1 MTTTTTT
8 TTPPEPPGNP
18 GDYEPPD
25 NSQGTGLLFVYSKFK
40 DATLNFSIKN
50 SYGDVINESS
60 QIYDPD
66 IDSFY
71 YNVSL
76 YETGAQV
83 GINNSPYLVAENFI
97 SNETNLNFTFT
108 QQQNSSYFS
117 PDGAQRYYKLLLD
130 IYNRG
135 LKSSALAT
143 VYHYPA
149 IITDI
154 SVDDGSTLIPI
165 GTENESGFLTGYVNL
180 NITFTGGI
188 GKNYIVKNIDIY
200 TGSQS
205 GTLNSLNGFSL
216 LKNVGVF
223 SDSSQQTFAILPTEV
238 PSNQTI
244 FYKII
249 PYDDFGQGI
258 TFSNSVSGYLSYS
271 EPLLF
276 WGEALP
282 PVLNSEARITGYFSG
297 LESPE
302 RVSGRDGAIIFQ
314 DGEEID
320 QDFYVLKSGQWKRLA
335 IYEEI
340 SGQLNG
346 SSGDFSGYA
355 VSGFDRSITGVTV
368 TGDDVKTITL
378 FKEDGSFL
386 TASFTDN
393 SAGGDSNTGY
403 LTGYVAKTE
412 TGDFY
417 PRSNPSGYVT
427 GAVVRP
433 SETGVFI
440 TNSQTGQ
447 FVGDSETGAFLTSG
461 VANQTYVNFNSD
473 QTISGIKSFYSGIV
487 IYPSGGSDNNTF
499 TFKNA
504 LDKLNPSLNA
514 LYLSPSGDLRRLFL
528 GESSQ
533 RFFSINLENVGRFES
548 FPETIQPDVD
558 FTISMNWGTN
568 LYLQHFPTK
577 NSAILPINAS
587 EEDSYPLD
595 GYFNF
600 ISNSKNDLSGKALL
614 INTKYNRISGSLI
627 EAQVTGLSKFIVD
640 VSGNLSG
647 NGGSFNQRP
656 TVNSVAVAL
665 TGDLTGYVNKNET
678 GAFVINSQTGAFLT
692 TGAAD
697 FRYVSL
703 TSGQTVSGEKTFH
716 DETRFE
722 SGVNFS
728 GKLKFY
734 TGFTSEVFDGEVSW
748 DREYGTLQVG
758 MNNGEVINPL
768 GFKSFYRVKA
778 NQNIAQGKVVMAV
791 GAVGNSEFILA
802 QEASNIGASGELIMG
817 ISAEPISA
825 GNFGD
830 VVAFG
835 PVRGVDTSSFN
846 EGAVLYFDTQS
857 TGRLT
862 QTPPQA
868 PNAKVITAFSLNQK
882 NNGVVFVRVT
892 AGSVLGGSDS
902 NVKFSALKEGDFI
915 SYSAA
920 SGFWYNRSL
929 TTGDVS
935 GISSFALKSETGQF
949 YPASNPSGFI
959 TGVDLSSYATTVYVT
974 GVSGHLQNQI
984 NNLNNATG
992 SYVTGT
998 VVRPSDTGNIV
1009 IGTITLSL
1017 NGGGSAITTGYKSF
1031 TSVNYSGEILSYT
1044 LLADKTGS
1052 IVIDIWKDSYANYP
1066 PTSGDSICA
1075 SSKPTLSSQ
1084 ISNTDSV
1091 LTSWSKSFSAGDVFG
1106 FNVDSSSVVTNINL
1120 TLKVKK
1126 A

>member
-1 MTTTTTT
+1 
-8 TTPPEPPGNP
+8 
-18 GDYEPPD
+18 
-25 NSQGTGLLFVYSKFK
+25 LFVYSKFK

-66 IDSFY
+66 TDSFY

-205 GTLNSLNGFSL
+205 GTSNSLNGFSL

-223 SDSSQQTFAILPTEV
+223 SDSLQQTFTILPTEV
-238 PSNQTI
+238 PSNQVV
-244 FYKII
+244 FYKIV

-258 TFSNSVSGYLSYS
+258 TFSNSVSGYLSYN

-340 SGQLNG
+340 SGQLG
-346 SSGDFSGYA
+346 PSSSGDFSGYA
-355 VSGFDRSITGVTV
+355 VSGFDRSITGITV
-368 TGDDVKTITL
+368 TGDDAKTITL

-386 TASFTDN
+386 TASFIDN
-393 SAGGDSNTGY
+393 SASGDSNTGY

-447 FVGDSETGAFLTSG
+447 FVGDSETGDFVT
-461 VANQTYVNFNSD
+461 
-473 QTISGIKSFYSGIV
+473 
-487 IYPSGGSDNNTF
+487 NN
-499 TFKNA
+499 
-504 LDKLNPSLNA
+504 
-514 LYLSPSGDLRRLFL
+514 
-528 GESSQ
+528 
-533 RFFSINLENVGRFES
+533 
-548 FPETIQPDVD
+548 
-558 FTISMNWGTN
+558 
-568 LYLQHFPTK
+568 
-577 NSAILPINAS
+577 
-587 EEDSYPLD
+587 
-595 GYFNF
+595 
-600 ISNSKNDLSGKALL
+600 
-614 INTKYNRISGSLI
+614 
-627 EAQVTGLSKFIVD
+627 
-640 VSGNLSG
+640 
-647 NGGSFNQRP
+647 
-656 TVNSVAVAL
+656 
-665 TGDLTGYVNKNET
+665 
-678 GAFVINSQTGAFLT
+678 QTGAFLT

-697 FRYVSL
+697 SRYALQSATGDFV
-703 TSGQTVSGEKTFH
+703 TTGQT
-716 DETRFE
+716 
-722 SGVNFS
+722 
-728 GKLKFY
+728 
-734 TGFTSEVFDGEVSW
+734 
-748 DREYGTLQVG
+748 
-758 MNNGEVINPL
+758 
-768 GFKSFYRVKA
+768 
-778 NQNIAQGKVVMAV
+778 
-791 GAVGNSEFILA
+791 
-802 QEASNIGASGELIMG
+802 
-817 ISAEPISA
+817 
-825 GNFGD
+825 GNF
-830 VVAFG
+830 VVSNQTGAF
-835 PVRGVDTSSFN
+835 
-846 EGAVLYFDTQS
+846 
-857 TGRLT
+857 
-862 QTPPQA
+862 
-868 PNAKVITAFSLNQK
+868 
-882 NNGVVFVRVT
+882 
-892 AGSVLGGSDS
+892 
-902 NVKFSALKEGDFI
+902 
-915 SYSAA
+915 
-920 SGFWYNRSL
+920 L
-929 TTGDVS
+929 TTGAADS
-935 GISSFALKSETGQF
+935 RYALQSQTGVFVTTGQTGVFITSSETGQF
-949 YPASNPSGFI
+949 YPTSNPSGYI
-959 TGVDLSSYATTVYVT
+959 TGVDLSAYVT
-974 GVSGHLQNQI
+974 GD
-984 NNLNNATG
+984 
-992 SYVTGT
+992 
-998 VVRPSDTGNIV
+998 VVRPSETGDFITTSQTGQFVGDSETGAFLTTSTADGKYVSLTGDQTISGIKTFTGTIIAVSGIIGSTNTVSGASDSSIIAGNNNRITNGSANAILAGISNVITGSANFRSAIIGGQSSIITSANGAAIIGGQGSIITSSNRSVILGGLINQISGNSDSV
-1009 IGTITLSL
+1009 IGGGADNQIKNSL
-1017 NGGGSAITTGYKSF
+1017 GSFAVG
-1031 TSVNYSGEILSYT
+1031 
-1044 LLADKTGS
+1044 
-1052 IVIDIWKDSYANYP
+1052 YANLINSSSNCSAFGS
-1066 PTSGDSICA
+1066 TNTISGTAVSHAFGYGTKADRYGIKTFGSDYFEIQGDA
-1075 SSKPTLSSQ
+1075 QNFERTLYANSQNGEVKTLSSDAETVIPPFFNLFYNQSSKIMLATIKVLGVDEDANVSQYMRKAVISVGSTGLQQ
-1084 ISNTDSV
+1084 IKHIESIGTDTEDAGKIFFSTNDANLNTGNFAS
-1091 LTSWSKSFSAGDVFG
+1091 TFCIFG
-1106 FNVDSSSVVTNINL
+1106 SGLADNQTRWMAHVNAIELNIPPSYP
-1120 TLKVKK
+1120 
-1126 A
+1126 